1 MGQDLDTDVVRLFHR
16 RAHLL
21 FRESAGLGPVA
32 AATVSQRTVAARGGG
47 SIAVAPLAVAP
58 GAAAATLS
66 VNAAA
71 SPGAYRLSRLV
82 ITWTGANGQSV
93 DQSLDLAVE
102 GMTPRA

>member
-1 MGQDLDTDVVRLFHR
+1 
-16 RAHLL
+16 
-21 FRESAGLGPVA
+21 
-32 AATVSQRTVAARGGG
+32 
-47 SIAVAPLAVAP
+47 VAP

-93 DQSLDLAVE
+93 DQILDLAVE